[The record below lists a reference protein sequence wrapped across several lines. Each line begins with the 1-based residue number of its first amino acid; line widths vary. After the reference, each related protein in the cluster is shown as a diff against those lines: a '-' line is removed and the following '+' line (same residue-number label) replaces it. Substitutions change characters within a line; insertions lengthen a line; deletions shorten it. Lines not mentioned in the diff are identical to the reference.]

1 MSALR
6 AYLDG
11 VPVWIK
17 ADDGAVGR
25 ISHSV
30 FAIRGGY
37 GNPVVSGTYIVGES
51 DAERHRR
58 VNRELKAR
66 KRL

>member
-11 VPVWIK
+11 VPVWVK

-25 ISHSV
+25 ITHSV
-30 FAIRGGY
+30 YAIRSGLR
-37 GNPVVSGTYIVGES
+37 NPVVSGTYVIGES